1 MASKRKAKLA
11 HDFLAHGAI
20 VSGVALAALPASP
33 AFAAPRNIDIPSEE
47 AAKSIPEFAR
57 QENIQIIA
65 PVSQLHGIKTPAVS
79 GYLEL
84 DEALKALLVGTGLE
98 VASNDSATIV
108 LRRAANTAPVEE
120 DTGMADLGPPPS
132 ESIIV
137 TGSRVISDA
146 ANSPMPVTIVSTKQL
161 RDTTPSNLADGLN
174 KLPIFQGSQ
183 IIGRPGDGSQNF
195 SSNTLNLRNF
205 GVQRTLVLLDG
216 HRAASSN

>member
-1 MASKRKAKLA
+1 MASKRKYWLA
-11 HDFLAHGAI
+11 C
-20 VSGVALAALPASP
+20 GVGVFPLPALPA
-33 AFAAPRNIDIPSEE
+33 AAQPRSINIPSEE
-47 AAKSIPEFAR
+47 AARSIPEFAR

-108 LRRAANTAPVEE
+108 LRRAANAAPVEE

-146 ANSPMPVTIVSTKQL
+146 S
-161 RDTTPSNLADGLN
+161 
-174 KLPIFQGSQ
+174 
-183 IIGRPGDGSQNF
+183 
-195 SSNTLNLRNF
+195 
-205 GVQRTLVLLDG
+205 
-216 HRAASSN
+216 